1 MTKRIGAM
9 SSTDREYVLADFM
22 DLETGEI
29 VAEKVPIIIP
39 ANKDGMRDMRKFLHQ
54 YGVCET
60 DELLVKQLG
69 LPEDYQLVPPYEPG
83 HAHHTL
89 KAWRMATFKSVQ
101 LRAEKNQRFDRSPA
115 AKTHYKQRRE
125 HAKKAY
131 LNAFSEN
138 LTGSARERYLK
149 RREKLRSELASG
161 GLFDDPSV

>member
-1 MTKRIGAM
+1 MVKM
-9 SSTDREYVLADFM
+9 PSNDREYVLADFM

-39 ANKDGMRDMRKFLHQ
+39 FNKDGMRELRIFLHQ

-60 DELLVKQLG
+60 DEVLVKQLG
-69 LPEDYQLVPPYEPG
+69 FPDEYQVVPPYDPG

-89 KAWRMATFKSVQ
+89 KAWRMATFQSVMR
-101 LRAEKNQRFDRSPA
+101 RAEANQKFDRSSA
-115 AKTHYKQRRE
+115 GKIYYKQRRE
-125 HAKKAY
+125 HAKKAF